1 MCGEADHDPVTKE
14 MVRRNVQ
21 PDPGAIRFGNA
32 PGCLRMEDLYIDLL
46 DQRSKG
52 SFQPRIT
59 YWA

>member
-1 MCGEADHDPVTKE
+1 MA
-14 MVRRNVQ
+14 RRNVQ
-21 PDPGAIRFGNA
+21 PEPGAIRFGNG